1 MKRAI
6 VLAIGLFLSPIHSL
20 SAQAETANTL
30 ISAVI
35 SGQSF
40 TFEISH
46 PESAVCSNF
55 IPSSPDSLVK
65 NHNCNIPMRYRVIS
79 QTSGSFYGNGK
90 VYSEAGVDVGFFG
103 TSTFLDRPSS
113 DWKNSNIYVS
123 MPSNGSV
130 FLFFTGAG
138 NFHTYSIISRKS
150 IQLRVKTSEEVAA
163 EKAEAERAAA
173 ERAAAQAAREQ
184 SVQNAKKLSITCI
197 KGKSKK
203 QVIDESPT
211 CPKGFTNPL
220 GKYLTFK
227 AFSKCKLYKKDS
239 PYGGA
244 RLSDGGR
251 TLVLDSIREYN
262 YSLDTVSNQDLACVK
277 KVIEMPAFVESRI
290 EMTRAID
297 GLQTGK
303 WGKLSAFWTYHPD
316 SGLNISIN
324 SR

>member
-1 MKRAI
+1 MKRVF
-6 VLAIGLFLSPIHSL
+6 VLTIGLFLTPIHSL
-20 SAQAETANTL
+20 NAQAETANTV

-46 PESAVCSNF
+46 PESAICSNF
-55 IPSSPDSLVK
+55 IQSSTISLVR
-65 NHNCNIPMRYRVIS
+65 NYNCNIPIRYRVVS
-79 QTSGSFYGNGK
+79 QTSGYFYGNGK

-103 TSTFLDRPSS
+103 TSTFSDSPSS
-113 DWKNSNIYVS
+113 DWKNSTIYVS

-130 FLFFTGAG
+130 SLFFTGAG
-138 NFHTYSIISRKS
+138 KHHTYSVISSKP

-163 EKAEAERAAA
+163 EKAAAERAEA
-173 ERAAAQAAREQ
+173 EKAAAQAAREQ
-184 SVQNAKKLSITCI
+184 NAQNAKKLSITCI

-203 QVIDESPT
+203 QVIGERPT

-220 GKYLTFK
+220 GKYLTFR
-227 AFSKCKLYKKDS
+227 AFSECKLYKKDS

-251 TLVLDSIREYN
+251 TLVLDAIREYN
-262 YSLDTVSNQDLACVK
+262 YSLDTVNNQDLACVK
-277 KVIEMPAFVESRI
+277 KVIAMPAFVESKI
-290 EMTRAID
+290 EITRAID